1 MTMPKRSGPRPWKRG
16 GLHKLA
22 CHDCRTYAYATV
34 AQIERHGLLACPA
47 CGERMVPDELELA
60 LHLGLSELPIVREYE
75 RVHANKEA
83 SQRRSLGWA
92 ESSDRHTAG
101 TLASM
106 ELAAIDDMR
115 RERWEACR
123 SNRLQALKPAPTPI
137 PF

>member
-1 MTMPKRSGPRPWKRG
+1 MSARRQGPRPWKRG

-34 AQIERHGLLACPA
+34 AQIERHGLLA
-47 CGERMVPDELELA
+47 
-60 LHLGLSELPIVREYE
+60 
-75 RVHANKEA
+75 
-83 SQRRSLGWA
+83 
-92 ESSDRHTAG
+92 
-101 TLASM
+101 ASM

>member
-1 MTMPKRSGPRPWKRG
+1 MSGRLVVVW
-16 GLHKLA
+16 
-22 CHDCRTYAYATV
+22 V
-34 AQIERHGLLACPA
+34 AVPDDSSEPPAVFVNEA

-123 SNRLQALKPAPTPI
+123 SNRLQALKPAPTPL